1 MSSKNDLKRH
11 SGETELAFINRL
23 GRMNDSGLLDMTW
36 TELSNIFNQELREP
50 GQEYTESAYRKKY
63 ATIKRFKYE
72 AECENAEP
80 QEAKELIKLKR
91 DLEKEK
97 VKVILQYL

>member
-23 GRMNDSGLLDMTW
+23 GRMKDSGLLDMTW

-50 GQEYTESAYRKKY
+50 GQEYTESAYRKNTLQLNVLNMRLNAK
-63 ATIKRFKYE
+63 TQSRKKRK
-72 AECENAEP
+72 N
-80 QEAKELIKLKR
+80 
-91 DLEKEK
+91 
-97 VKVILQYL
+97 